1 VPLYNEAENVTPLVE
16 GVHAALAAVPWHW
29 ELVLVDDGST
39 DGTVAALERVRERFG
54 PHVRVLQLQRNFG
67 QTAAMQ
73 AGIDEATGTLVV
85 TLDGD
90 LQNDPADI
98 PAMVRRLV
106 EEDLDLL
113 VGWRRK
119 RQDNVWLRTI
129 PSRIAN
135 GLIGR
140 VTGVRLH
147 DYGCSLKVY
156 RTSVLR
162 GLRLFGEMHRFI
174 PAWLALETSPTRIRE
189 QVVNHR
195 PRLRGVSK
203 YGIDRAYRVM
213 LDLLAVHFFLRFLA
227 RPGHFFG
234 RFGLA
239 FGLTGGAILGYLAV
253 VKFLLGEDIG
263 TRPLLSVGVLLVV
276 VAVQFLTTG
285 VLSELVARTYFA
297 ASGGRPY
304 VVRRDSGG
312 VGPSRPVPAQPDPR
326 PGGGAGSPV

>member
-1 VPLYNEAENVTPLVE
+1 
-16 GVHAALAAVPWHW
+16 
-29 ELVLVDDGST
+29 
-39 DGTVAALERVRERFG
+39 
-54 PHVRVLQLQRNFG
+54 
-67 QTAAMQ
+67 
-73 AGIDEATGTLVV
+73 
-85 TLDGD
+85 
-90 LQNDPADI
+90 
-98 PAMVRRLV
+98 
-106 EEDLDLL
+106 
-113 VGWRRK
+113 
-119 RQDNVWLRTI
+119 
-129 PSRIAN
+129 
-135 GLIGR
+135 
-140 VTGVRLH
+140 
-147 DYGCSLKVY
+147 
-156 RTSVLR
+156 
-162 GLRLFGEMHRFI
+162 
-174 PAWLALETSPTRIRE
+174 
-189 QVVNHR
+189 
-195 PRLRGVSK
+195 
-203 YGIDRAYRVM
+203 M